1 MDFSWFWEV
10 LGTPVIDGQTHGNMF
25 CPVFWEDLPQQQIFD
40 MNRFLRFGDD
50 LRSFMVWLHCM
61 SVPRWVVMGAVDVK
75 FTAIKCSGLRLS
87 FTYWWSVSPCFS
99 DASLQLNLFP
109 DEGQEGP
116 PGYTFFQRSSF
127 F

>member
-1 MDFSWFWEV
+1 M
-10 LGTPVIDGQTHGNMF
+10 IDGQTHGNMF